1 MYSSI
6 REQAR
11 WRLSGNWGMAI
22 LVTFLAGLLG
32 AFSASS
38 NLEIDSDILRRLP
51 EVVQNYLNI
60 AITIGAILGVV
71 QFFIGGTI
79 DLGYRTYLLKLHDNE
94 DAQLSDLFSQFHRFG
109 DAFVL
114 RLLTSIFT
122 FLWTLLFII
131 PGIIATLRYAMA
143 PYILAEHPEMTPM
156 QAIDHSKYLMDGK
169 KLDLFLLELSFIGWS
184 FLCAFTL
191 GIGYLWLNPY
201 MHMSIT
207 VFYRQLASK
216 PVKEPPVIDAM

>member
-6 REQAR
+6 RAEAR
-11 WRLSGNWGMAI
+11 WRLGGNWGMAI
-22 LVTFLAGLLG
+22 LVTFVAGLLG
-32 AFSASS
+32 ALSGST
-38 NLEIDSDILRRLP
+38 NLEIDADILQRLP
-51 EVVQNYLNI
+51 KAVQHYLNI
-60 AITIGAILGVV
+60 AITIGAILGVI
-71 QFFIGGTI
+71 QFFIGGVI

-94 DAQLSDLFSQFHRFG
+94 DAQLRDLFSQFDRFG
-109 DAFVL
+109 DGFVL

-156 QAIDHSKYLMDGK
+156 QALDHSKYLMDGK
-169 KLDLFLLELSFIGWS
+169 KLDLFLLELSFIGWA
-184 FLCAFTL
+184 FLCGLTL
-191 GIGYLWLNPY
+191 GIGNLWLNPY

-207 VFYRQLASK
+207 VFYRRLAPK
-216 PVKEPPVIDAM
+216 PVKEPPVIDMM